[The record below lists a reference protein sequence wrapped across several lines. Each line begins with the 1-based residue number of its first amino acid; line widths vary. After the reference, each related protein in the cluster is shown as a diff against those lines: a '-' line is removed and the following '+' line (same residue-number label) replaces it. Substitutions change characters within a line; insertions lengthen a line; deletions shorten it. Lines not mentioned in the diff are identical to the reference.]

1 MSFPPPSVQES
12 FCGIWNHNDDSGAT
26 FSRAGKVLQFSPA
39 LSTRLAAVLKHAI
52 KKITRS
58 LYSTKQG
65 IRKMMMFHCV
75 CLDSRMSRSHTV
87 FAFFLLLLLKTQAI
101 TIPFWGHFP
110 SGFYIFNWTK
120 LRVKCNLERQVGH
133 HLLMTALWELNATLQ
148 LTTFKN
154 IGKWKKLSIL
164 QVYRI

>member
-12 FCGIWNHNDDSGAT
+12 FCGIWNHDDDSGAT

-87 FAFFLLLLLKTQAI
+87 FAFFLQLLKTQAI

-133 HLLMTALWELNATLQ
+133 HLLMTAL
-148 LTTFKN
+148 
-154 IGKWKKLSIL
+154 
-164 QVYRI
+164 